1 MVDDTNQRPFGHPS
15 ERTTTMTV
23 TSTINT
29 SINTSTSTDTGT
41 DTADGPSPRPAIE
54 PGFELVT
61 VDLYRDIHKGIRA
74 ELFALTSTAG
84 NLDPSEPD
92 DRSALADHVRSVAS
106 VLESHAHHEDSVIDP
121 VLDQHFPAL
130 AARARADHDVLE
142 RRFARIVDLSEALTV
157 VDPSDDRRL
166 GQLLHLEL
174 AGFTSAYLV
183 HQDLEER
190 EIMPV
195 LERRLGAEAMLELNG
210 AIVGSIPPDEL
221 ARSLAFM
228 LPAMNVFDRVEML
241 GGIRA
246 AAPAPAFDA
255 IVDLARS
262 VLRPD
267 EFTSVARRLELA

>member
-1 MVDDTNQRPFGHPS
+1 M
-15 ERTTTMTV
+15 
-23 TSTINT
+23 
-29 SINTSTSTDTGT
+29 TSTSTSTSSLDLDLDLGVDST
-41 DTADGPSPRPAIE
+41 SPLDRQVAIE
-54 PGFELVT
+54 PGFGLVA

-74 ELFALTSTAG
+74 ELFAITSTAG
-84 NLDPSEPD
+84 NLDPTD
-92 DRSALADHVRSVAS
+92 ATDRTALADHVGSVAG
-106 VLESHAHHEDSVIDP
+106 VLESHAHHEDAVIDP
-121 VLDQHFPAL
+121 ALEEHFPGL
-130 AARARADHDVLE
+130 AERVRADHAALE
-142 RRFARIVDLSEALTV
+142 RRFARIADIAGAFVH
-157 VDPSDDRRL
+157 VDPSDARRIAH
-166 GQLLHLEL
+166 LLHLEL
-174 AGFTSAYLV
+174 AGFTSEYLV

-195 LERRLGAEAMLELNG
+195 LERRLGVDATLAMHA

-255 IVDLARS
+255 IVGLARS

-267 EFTSVARRLELA
+267 EFTAVAQRLDLA

>member
-1 MVDDTNQRPFGHPS
+1 
-15 ERTTTMTV
+15 MTIIQNDIHTGATVV
-23 TSTINT
+23 T
-29 SINTSTSTDTGT
+29 DGT
-41 DTADGPSPRPAIE
+41 AFPQPIE
-54 PGFELVT
+54 PGFGLVA

-74 ELFALTSTAG
+74 ELFAITATAG
-84 NLDPSEPD
+84 NLDPTERD
-92 DRSALADHVRSVAS
+92 DRSALADHVFSVAG
-106 VLESHAHHEDSVIDP
+106 VLESHAHHEDAVIDP
-121 VLDQHFPAL
+121 ALEEHFPAL
-130 AARARADHDVLE
+130 AERARADHATLE
-142 RRFARIVDLSEALTV
+142 QRFARLVELTGAFVD
-157 VDPSDDRRL
+157 VDPADERRL
-166 GQLLHLEL
+166 AHLLHLEL

-195 LERRLGAEAMLELNG
+195 LERRLGVDAMVAMHG

-255 IVDLARS
+255 IVGLARS

-267 EFTSVARRLELA
+267 EFGAVARRLDIA